1 MAFSLSF
8 HFSFGLPVTVIRPFN
23 AFGPR
28 QSLRAI
34 IPTIIDQYLDEKNKN
49 LKLGLIS
56 TKRDFNFVDDIVA
69 GFVKT
74 INNNRINGE
83 VINIGSGKE
92 YSIKDIIKLV
102 EKITKKKL
110 KLILDKKRV
119 RPKKSEVLRLLADN
133 KKALRLLNWRPR
145 YASLNRFEK
154 AIEITVTW
162 TKKNKIEEKNNY
174 QSSKYV
180 I

>member
-1 MAFSLSF
+1 M
-8 HFSFGLPVTVIRPFN
+8 
-23 AFGPR
+23 
-28 QSLRAI
+28 
-34 IPTIIDQYLDEKNKN
+34 
-49 LKLGLIS
+49 
-56 TKRDFNFVDDIVA
+56 
-69 GFVKT
+69 
-74 INNNRINGE
+74 
-83 VINIGSGKE
+83 
-92 YSIKDIIKLV
+92 
-102 EKITKKKL
+102 
-110 KLILDKKRV
+110 ILDKKRV